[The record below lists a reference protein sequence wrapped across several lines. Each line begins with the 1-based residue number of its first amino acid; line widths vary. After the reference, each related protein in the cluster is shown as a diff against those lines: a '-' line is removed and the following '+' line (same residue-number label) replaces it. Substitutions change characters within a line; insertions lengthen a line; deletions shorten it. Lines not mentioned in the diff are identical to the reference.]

1 MKQNKTLHQIAQ
13 RLKRKELIK
22 YASNLHIEF
31 DEKWDTSKLC
41 EVYTQYIL
49 SHPKELLLMLPKTDL
64 DIIKKAKN
72 VKAGEGV
79 ERVDDHLK
87 PIMVMYG
94 LADIDTPEE
103 GYIIITIAKDLLP
116 LLTKHIDWALEYE
129 HNQQRMSVEII
140 VEGLANIFGIVT
152 QDEIKQ
158 NLRQLIQTDD
168 VAVMTKAL
176 DVTRQFSLL
185 LDSMEYAEDLEN
197 AKDEDIRFVSRYA
210 WEDKQKMEQF
220 IALHSKDITSVP
232 EFSFEELIKSSGT
245 VVPLIPNAKRDE
257 FIHFLTH
264 QIGLDLGSAYTVCFN
279 LWYYKI
285 HYGEYTLDDMP
296 MEVYFLSHTLIE
308 VKKELTDKE
317 ANEWMLHLTDFVNNM
332 PLWHLRG
339 FTAADYPTEAFV
351 SKITTKGSLGSVFR
365 KIKKEANL
373 ITDLLNEKKPLPNKI
388 DPSKEDNPWAK
399 QNIGRNEPCP
409 CGSGLKYKKC
419 HGKNL

>member
-1 MKQNKTLHQIAQ
+1 
-13 RLKRKELIK
+13 
-22 YASNLHIEF
+22 
-31 DEKWDTSKLC
+31 
-41 EVYTQYIL
+41 
-49 SHPKELLLMLPKTDL
+49 MLF
-64 DIIKKAKN
+64 
-72 VKAGEGV
+72 
-79 ERVDDHLK
+79 R
-87 PIMVMYG
+87 
-94 LADIDTPEE
+94 
-103 GYIIITIAKDLLP
+103 
-116 LLTKHIDWALEYE
+116 
-129 HNQQRMSVEII
+129 S
-140 VEGLANIFGIVT
+140 
-152 QDEIKQ
+152 
-158 NLRQLIQTDD
+158 
-168 VAVMTKAL
+168 
-176 DVTRQFSLL
+176 
-185 LDSMEYAEDLEN
+185 EDLEN

-232 EFSFEELIKSSGT
+232 EFSFEELIKSSGI

-351 SKITTKGSLGSVFR
+351 
-365 KIKKEANL
+365 
-373 ITDLLNEKKPLPNKI
+373 
-388 DPSKEDNPWAK
+388 
-399 QNIGRNEPCP
+399 
-409 CGSGLKYKKC
+409 
-419 HGKNL
+419 